1 MFESDYGLHTMQKYE
16 DMTTN
21 GVIRLLCVHISRS
34 EVCVAEGA
42 ATCTPCID
50 QSYLAVSLRES
61 ERKSESSNLYRYFYK
76 DERRA

>member
-1 MFESDYGLHTMQKYE
+1 MFESGYGLHTMQKYE

-50 QSYLAVSLRES
+50 QSYLAVSLRET
-61 ERKSESSNLYRYFYK
+61 ELWSESSSLYRSFCYA
-76 DERRA
+76 ERRA